1 MVVIWNLKDTAL
13 INEREGFDGGRTFIS
28 GNKGEGGGRETI
40 WDLDSGDEDNVAVMT
55 IMISQKKLFFSRV
68 KAI

>member
-1 MVVIWNLKDTAL
+1 MMVIWNLKDTAL

-28 GNKGEGGGRETI
+28 GNKGGGETI
-40 WDLDSGDEDNVAVMT
+40 WDLDSGDEDNVVVKA
-55 IMISQKKLFFSRV
+55 IMIRQKELFFFRV

>member
-1 MVVIWNLKDTAL
+1 MAL

-28 GNKGEGGGRETI
+28 GNKGGGEKPSETLI
-40 WDLDSGDEDNVAVMT
+40 LVMRMNVVMMT
-55 IMISQKKLFFSRV
+55 IMISHKKLFFRV